1 MSLNLKGLQ
10 YKTVWVEFPDIEA
23 LYEKLDLKPTGK
35 CTLPV
40 IHDPSTNKTISDS
53 AAIARYLDET
63 YPSTTPLFPPGSE
76 ALPNF
81 EDRETFASL
90 LGIMCI
96 KICLNLNPV
105 SGEYYRRTR
114 EAQFGNKL
122 EELSPVGPKREE
134 DWKKVQ
140 EGFTAAATLL
150 EGKKFVL
157 GDTISFADV
166 TIAAW
171 VLWLKRTLGA
181 ESQEWKDMEGWNDGI
196 WPKYI
201 GQFAEYEK
209 III

>member
-1 MSLNLKGLQ
+1 
-10 YKTVWVEFPDIEA
+10 VEFPDIVA

-63 YPSTTPLFPPGSE
+63 YPSTTPLLPPGSE
-76 ALPNF
+76 ALLNF
-81 EDRETFASL
+81 VNRKTIVSL
-90 LGIMCI
+90 HSILCL
-96 KICLNLNPV
+96 KICRDLTPV
-105 SGEYYRRTR
+105 GEEYYRRAR
-114 EAQFGNKL
+114 EAQFGKKL
-122 EELSPVGPKREE
+122 EELSPVGPQREE
-134 DWKKVQ
+134 DWMQVR
-140 EGFTAAATLL
+140 ECITAAATLL
-150 EGKKFVL
+150 DGKKFVL

-166 TIAAW
+166 TIAALM
-171 VLWLKRTLGA
+171 LWLKRTLGA